1 MLAYV
6 IAQVFVGEY
15 LIYTLDDKLVYDI
28 NLRDVSQNSLNL
40 STIIP
45 ANLVP
50 LLVVIIALAVLIVG
64 IFYFNVIRTKR
75 ATTFEIIGE
84 GGERY
89 MYIIQ
94 VTLIDNIYSKTNSV
108 AMSSLLQPSNLQIM
122 RKHYNIISL
131 CMATIRPQYINKIIF
146 IAYLSSFSA

>member
-28 NLRDVSQNSLNL
+28 NLRDVSQNSSNL

-45 ANLVP
+45 AILVP

-64 IFYFNVIRTKR
+64 IFYFNVIRAKR
-75 ATTFEIIGE
+75 TTTFEIIGE

-89 MYIIQ
+89 MYIVQ

-108 AMSSLLQPSNLQIM
+108 AMSSLLQPSNLQII
-122 RKHYNIISL
+122 RKHYIIIL
-131 CMATIRPQYINKIIF
+131 
-146 IAYLSSFSA
+146 

>member
-28 NLRDVSQNSLNL
+28 NLGDVSQNSSNL

-45 ANLVP
+45 AILVP

-64 IFYFNVIRTKR
+64 IFYFNVMR
-75 ATTFEIIGE
+75 AKKAINFEIIGE
-84 GGERY
+84 RY
-89 MYIIQ
+89 VYI
-94 VTLIDNIYSKTNSV
+94 V
-108 AMSSLLQPSNLQIM
+108 
-122 RKHYNIISL
+122 
-131 CMATIRPQYINKIIF
+131 
-146 IAYLSSFSA
+146 